1 MKFGFAVV
9 GVLTTCLSLPALSA
23 TLKLSPEINV
33 LVIDGKKVSSS
44 LFKGSK
50 GLELADGQHQILF
63 KVEKPVRIG
72 SRDEEMYTS
81 SALIANFDSADS
93 DIISIE
99 LPKITTKA
107 EANRFDKSISYR
119 FINEKGQT
127 INSVQDKL
135 NIQGL
140 VIAADYE
147 LEMAK
152 YNASGNIAS
161 MPELANITVYN
172 PTAMGMGYPQTSMP
186 VTQTK
191 TPVSSN
197 AVTLKGE
204 TAEEEMLQYW
214 FQRADSET
222 QKRFL
227 NWANKRAAK

>member
-23 TLKLSPEINV
+23 TLKFSPEINL

-50 GLELADGQHQILF
+50 GLELTDGQHQILF
-63 KVEKPVRIG
+63 KVEKPIRIG

-81 SALIANFDSADS
+81 STLIANFDSTNS
-93 DIISIE
+93 DIVSIE
-99 LPKITTKA
+99 LPKITTKS
-107 EANRFDKSISYR
+107 EANRFDKNISYR
-119 FINEKGQT
+119 FVNEKDQT

-135 NIQGL
+135 VIQGL
-140 VIAADYE
+140 VIATDYE

-152 YNASGNIAS
+152 YNAGNNIAS
-161 MPELANITVYN
+161 IPVLANIVVYN
-172 PTAMGMGYPQTSMP
+172 PTMMGYPQNSMP

-191 TPVSSN
+191 TPVSQN

-227 NWANKRAAK
+227 NWANKRATK